1 MLCPP
6 ISLEAHANPQR
17 LLKNTKGERDAIVVG
32 HVPDSLAVVLCKPLL
47 IKEIKMTCRVSVSV
61 QGGVM
66 Y

>member
-1 MLCPP
+1 MPCPP
-6 ISLEAHANPQR
+6 ISLKAHANPKR

-32 HVPDSLAVVLCKPLL
+32 HVPDSLAEVMCKSVL
-47 IKEIKMTCRVSVSV
+47 KMTCRVSVSV